1 MVWDK
6 VCLSPVLE
14 LLFLVGDVTVRTDNI
29 RAPLDTSPGFSE
41 SLSDVSGFL
50 VLVWVSFGVTDSG
63 FSRKFESADSSPEP
77 PSFR

>member
-1 MVWDK
+1 MVYDALKMGDTVWDK

-14 LLFLVGDVTVRTDNI
+14 LLFSVGDAIVSTDNI

-50 VLVWVSFGVTDSG
+50 VLVWVNLGCPLG
-63 FSRKFESADSSPEP
+63 
-77 PSFR
+77 